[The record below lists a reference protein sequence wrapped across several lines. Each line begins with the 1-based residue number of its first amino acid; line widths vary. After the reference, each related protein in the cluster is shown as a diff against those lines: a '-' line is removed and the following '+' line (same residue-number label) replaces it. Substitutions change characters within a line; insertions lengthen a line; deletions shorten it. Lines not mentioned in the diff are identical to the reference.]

1 MSHAVSFHL
10 WRINISNISR
20 TLHIVFIKENYITII
35 IELSSSPRL
44 NTLKYAINIHL
55 TTLDVTYTTLI
66 NITDKKKLRN
76 GHFKEKTSNS
86 NKI

>member
-10 WRINISNISR
+10 WRINISNISQ
-20 TLHIVFIKENYITII
+20 TLHIVFIKENYI
-35 IELSSSPRL
+35 ELSSSPRL
-44 NTLKYAINIHL
+44 NKLKCAININL

-76 GHFKEKTSNS
+76 GNFKEKTSNS